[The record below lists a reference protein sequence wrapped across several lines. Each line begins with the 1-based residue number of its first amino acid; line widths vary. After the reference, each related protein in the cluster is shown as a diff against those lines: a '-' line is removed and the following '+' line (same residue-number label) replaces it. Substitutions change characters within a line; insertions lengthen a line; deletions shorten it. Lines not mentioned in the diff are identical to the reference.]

1 MKMLNSKNT
10 IIIGKKERKRQGRI
24 LQATAMHYFL
34 LCHEDLIKIFTTKLM
49 LHVNTKVGLRIV
61 LILTPHK

>member
-10 IIIGKKERKRQGRI
+10 IIMGKKERKRQEII
-24 LQATAMHYFL
+24 LQALAMHYFL
-34 LCHEDLIKIFTTKLM
+34 LCHEDVIEIFTTKLM
-49 LHVNTKVGLRIV
+49 LHANTKIRLRIV